1 MTKKKKE
8 PTSKLDTQIVVAKR
22 KTKFYLGVALVTL
35 GIIIGVAVYNKKQ
48 PDYVKKN
55 VVNQYVCKVVGS
67 VPDEDILAL
76 ECLTK

>member
-8 PTSKLDTQIVVAKR
+8 PTSKLDTQIVLAKR
-22 KTKFYLGVALVTL
+22 KIKFYLGVALVTL
-35 GIIIGVAVYNKKQ
+35 GVIIGVVVYGKKQ

-55 VVNQYVCKVVGS
+55 VVNQYVCKIVGS